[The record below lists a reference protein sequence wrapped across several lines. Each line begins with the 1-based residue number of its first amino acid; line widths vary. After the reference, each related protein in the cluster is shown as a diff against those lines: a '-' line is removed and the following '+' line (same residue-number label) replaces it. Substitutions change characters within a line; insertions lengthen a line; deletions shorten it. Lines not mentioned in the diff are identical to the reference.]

1 MVPRNA
7 ECSPPNLL
15 LLSPA
20 YCCCCHPCSSTRCF
34 PEAGPAIDC
43 FPVATFPSVTPPL
56 LSSIPVAPTLMMPS
70 AKCKEREREFPVV
83 PGRRRP
89 TLPNPSFAHD
99 NEHNYSGL
107 RTAVACARGNGTG
120 DQLAH
125 SLSKEKRWR
134 RHMIMS

>member
-20 YCCCCHPCSSTRCF
+20 YCCCCYPCSSTRCF

-56 LSSIPVAPTLMMPS
+56 LSSLPVAPTLMMPS
-70 AKCKEREREFPVV
+70 AKCKERERESESS
-83 PGRRRP
+83 R
-89 TLPNPSFAHD
+89 S
-99 NEHNYSGL
+99 Y
-107 RTAVACARGNGTG
+107 RGGG
-120 DQLAH
+120 DPRSQTPAL
-125 SLSKEKRWR
+125 
-134 RHMIMS
+134 HMIMSTIIQAFVLQ